1 MKKTAGPA
9 LSPAAE
15 SATARTMRE
24 RLGSLLGR
32 QGEALSPR
40 VLRRTLAE
48 LQAVGN
54 PLISDVEGARLA
66 AGVAQ
71 WYARATAQ

>member
-32 QGEALSPR
+32 QGEALSPI
-40 VLRRTLAE
+40 E
-48 LQAVGN
+48 
-54 PLISDVEGARLA
+54 
-66 AGVAQ
+66 
-71 WYARATAQ
+71 